1 MISNFSYDGP
11 LLSEPKRTVQVSRH
25 KSFIADLK
33 NYSGDSD
40 VSFEIHAVTDLF
52 KEKDY
57 PELRDTYNDH
67 ELTDNLKGYSSV
79 NLFYGTQKDV
89 VIVYKKHKNDHIA
102 FHRIGNHE
110 KVYDPDYQQ
119 MDKNRQMKKRK
130 NERLA

>member
-67 ELTDNLKGYSSV
+67 
-79 NLFYGTQKDV
+79 
-89 VIVYKKHKNDHIA
+89 IA

-110 KVYDPDYQQ
+110 KVYDPDYQKL
-119 MDKNRQMKKRK
+119 DKNRRMKKRK
-130 NERLA
+130 NERLECLFYRSGILGKGNA

>member
-11 LLSEPKRTVQVSRH
+11 LLSEPKRAAQVSQH

-33 NYSGDSD
+33 NYAGDSE
-40 VSFEIHAVTDLF
+40 VSFAIHAVTELF
-52 KEKDY
+52 KERDY
-57 PELRDTYNDH
+57 SELEDTYNDH

-89 VIVYKKHKNDHIA
+89 VIVYKKHENGHIA

-110 KVYDPDYQQ
+110 KVYDPDYQKL
-119 MDKNRQMKKRK
+119 DKNRRMKKRK
-130 NERLA
+130 NVRLE